1 MQHIIVILTVLYAI
15 GVVDVFTGE
24 TLEEVKGIF
33 SRHNLTG
40 WRKNMHI
47 FFILTI
53 MAPLHIIT
61 GGLIVATFIFSLT
74 AQRHPKP

>member
-1 MQHIIVILTVLYAI
+1 MQHIIVLLTVLYII

-24 TLEEVKGIF
+24 TLEEAKGIF
-33 SRHNLTG
+33 NRHNLTG

-53 MAPLHIIT
+53 MAPLHIVT
-61 GGLIVATFIFSLT
+61 GALIVLIFIFAFT
-74 AQRHPKP
+74 AQRPPKP